1 MCGRYQFSEDS
12 SPTLAQI
19 IRELGCTEFAGEI
32 FPSAAAP
39 VLKAEGGAVRP
50 ALLDWGFPIQGKR
63 LVINARAETAAVKP
77 LFRDSLNA
85 RRCVIP
91 SSGFYEWDTEKRKY
105 LFRLPDADTLY
116 MAGIYDLR
124 EGRPRFCILTTA
136 ANDSMKEIHDRMPL
150 ILTKDQV
157 SDWIFD
163 AAAAQKLLVETPPE
177 LVKTAEDAQLQ
188 LW

>member
-12 SPTLAQI
+12 SATLAQI
-19 IRELGCTEFAGEI
+19 MRELGCTEFAGEI

-91 SSGFYEWDTEKRKY
+91 SSGTRKNANTSSGF
-105 LFRLPDADTLY
+105 LTLTPCIWLGF
-116 MAGIYDLR
+116 MTCAKAGRVSASSQLR
-124 EGRPRFCILTTA
+124 PTI
-136 ANDSMKEIHDRMPL
+136 P
-150 ILTKDQV
+150 
-157 SDWIFD
+157 
-163 AAAAQKLLVETPPE
+163 
-177 LVKTAEDAQLQ
+177 
-188 LW
+188 